1 MTQVHLANDDPLSA
15 LDDAM
20 AVLKNNP
27 EDFTTL
33 CIKVIYRVIWAQQL
47 IYFFSGSLLLLSW
60 AI

>member
-27 EDFTTL
+27 DDFTTL
-33 CIKVIYRVIWAQQL
+33 CIKVIFGGYLLTSTFIL
-47 IYFFSGSLLLLSW
+47 GSLLLLSW